1 MATTRIL
8 STGLLANERPNV
20 IDPYN
25 NGQGT
30 VLYNHNITEVDVVVD
45 EMGGVLITDD
55 PKTAT
60 GKMYRYDSLRVE
72 YPTTADNIFS
82 TLLSAK
88 YPANTESKLVNEYQS
103 AMLGL
108 MPETA
113 KSPMRTFC
121 ATVWLSAKWWIAIVK
136 PSISLWTYERLYR
149 RFCRG

>member
-1 MATTRIL
+1 MEKNNL
-8 STGLLANERPNV
+8 SIGLLSRTRPQV

-30 VLYNHNITEVDVVVD
+30 VLYNHNIVEVDVVKD
-45 EMGGVLITDD
+45 EMGGITVTDD
-55 PKTAT
+55 PATANA
-60 GKMYRYDSLRVE
+60 KMFRYDSLRVE

-108 MPETA
+108 LPAEC
-113 KSPMRTFC
+113 KKPYEDFLRDR
-121 ATVWLSAKWWIAIVK
+121 IAIRNMVDSDCSMLNI
-136 PSISLWTYERLYR
+136 PMDL
-149 RFCRG
+149 

>member
-1 MATTRIL
+1 METKIL
-8 STGLLANERPNV
+8 SIGLLSKERPQV

-30 VLYNHNITEVDVVVD
+30 VLYNHNITEVDVVAD
-45 EMGGVLITDD
+45 EMGGIAIATD

-60 GKMYRYDSLRVE
+60 GKMFRYDSLRVE

-103 AMLGL
+103 SVLGL
-108 MPETA
+108 LPPEYKKPYEDFLKDRIA
-113 KSPMRTFC
+113 IRNMVDSDC
-121 ATVWLSAKWWIAIVK
+121 ATLNIPMDV
-136 PSISLWTYERLYR
+136 
-149 RFCRG
+149 

>member
-1 MATTRIL
+1 MDTSIL
-8 STGLLANERPNV
+8 SIGLLSKERPQV

-30 VLYNHNITEVDVVVD
+30 VLYNFNIVEVDVKED
-45 EMGGVLITDD
+45 EMGGISITSD

-60 GKMYRYDSLRVE
+60 GKMFQYDSLRVE

-103 AMLGL
+103 AILGIL
-108 MPETA
+108 P
-113 KSPMRTFC
+113 
-121 ATVWLSAKWWIAIVK
+121 ATYKKPYEDFLRDRLAIREMVDK
-136 PSISLWTYERLYR
+136 DCNALNIPIDL
-149 RFCRG
+149 

>member
-1 MATTRIL
+1 MEKSIL
-8 STGLLANERPNV
+8 SIGLLSQTRPQV

-30 VLYNHNITEVDVVVD
+30 VLYNHNIVEVDVVKD
-45 EMGGVLITDD
+45 EMGGITVTDD
-55 PKTAT
+55 PTTANA
-60 GKMYRYDSLRVE
+60 KMFRYDSLRVE

-108 MPETA
+108 LPAEYKKPYEDFLRDRLAIRNMVDSDCSTLNI
-113 KSPMRTFC
+113 PMD
-121 ATVWLSAKWWIAIVK
+121 L
-136 PSISLWTYERLYR
+136 
-149 RFCRG
+149 

>member
-1 MATTRIL
+1 METKIL
-8 STGLLANERPNV
+8 SIGLLSKERPQV

-30 VLYNHNITEVDVVVD
+30 VLYNHNITEVDVVTD
-45 EMGGVLITDD
+45 DMGGVAISTD

-60 GKMYRYDSLRVE
+60 GKMFRYDSLRVE

-103 AMLGL
+103 SVLGL
-108 MPETA
+108 LPPEYKKPYEDFLKDRIA
-113 KSPMRTFC
+113 IRKMVDSDC
-121 ATVWLSAKWWIAIVK
+121 ATLNIPMDV
-136 PSISLWTYERLYR
+136 
-149 RFCRG
+149 

>member
-1 MATTRIL
+1 METKIL
-8 STGLLANERPNV
+8 SIGLLSKERPQV

-45 EMGGVLITDD
+45 EMGGIALATD

-60 GKMYRYDSLRVE
+60 GKMFRYDSLRVE

-103 AMLGL
+103 SVLGIL
-108 MPETA
+108 PPEYKKPYEDFLKDRIA
-113 KSPMRTFC
+113 IRNMVDSDC
-121 ATVWLSAKWWIAIVK
+121 ATLNIPMDV
-136 PSISLWTYERLYR
+136 
-149 RFCRG
+149 

>member
-1 MATTRIL
+1 MDTSIL
-8 STGLLANERPNV
+8 SIGLLSKERPQV

-30 VLYNHNITEVDVVVD
+30 VLYNFNIVEIDVKED
-45 EMGGVLITDD
+45 EMGGISITSD

-60 GKMYRYDSLRVE
+60 GKMFQYDSLRVE

-103 AMLGL
+103 AVLGIL
-108 MPETA
+108 PA
-113 KSPMRTFC
+113 SYKKSYEDFLRDR
-121 ATVWLSAKWWIAIVK
+121 LAIREMVDEDCNALNI
-136 PSISLWTYERLYR
+136 PIDL
-149 RFCRG
+149 

>member
-1 MATTRIL
+1 METKIL
-8 STGLLANERPNV
+8 SIGLLSKERPQV

-30 VLYNHNITEVDVVVD
+30 VLYNHNITEVDVVAD
-45 EMGGVLITDD
+45 EMGGVAIATD

-60 GKMYRYDSLRVE
+60 GKMFRYDSLRVE

-103 AMLGL
+103 SVLGL
-108 MPETA
+108 LPPEYKKPYEDFLKDRIA
-113 KSPMRTFC
+113 IRNMVDSDC
-121 ATVWLSAKWWIAIVK
+121 ATLNIPMDV
-136 PSISLWTYERLYR
+136 
-149 RFCRG
+149 

>member
-1 MATTRIL
+1 METKIL
-8 STGLLANERPNV
+8 SIGLLSKERPQV

-30 VLYNHNITEVDVVVD
+30 VLYNHNITEVDVVAD
-45 EMGGVLITDD
+45 EMGGVAIATD

-60 GKMYRYDSLRVE
+60 GKMFRYDSLRVE

-103 AMLGL
+103 SVLGL
-108 MPETA
+108 LPPEYKKPYEDFLKDRIA
-113 KSPMRTFC
+113 IRNMVDSDC
-121 ATVWLSAKWWIAIVK
+121 ATLNI
-136 PSISLWTYERLYR
+136 PMDL
-149 RFCRG
+149 